1 MPRSVIIENPV
12 ITSAF
17 EEPQRHFYFDEDG
30 ITGEIRPER
39 RKSQYFIPIP
49 AARRKS
55 PQLELGIEAIQEKS
69 RENEL
74 VNQIRS
80 RLTLWR
86 QDGYRGAT
94 ATSRRL
100 LEHWQRPDRDRRLF
114 FCQIEALETL
124 IYLTEVARDGN
135 EHWILDRL
143 KSEAASHNPDLLPAL
158 RMALKMATGT
168 GKTVVMSMIVAWQVL
183 NKAANPRL
191 RRYSDAF
198 LVVAPGLTI
207 RDRLRV
213 LNPNDAGNYYQ
224 ALDLVPIDLRPQLDR
239 AKIVITNYH
248 GFKLKDTADPRME
261 KAAAFTKRTANPDAD
276 AFKETPDQM
285 AARVC
290 RDFGNKRQIIVLNDE
305 AHHCYRPNPDRASQ
319 QKYKGDDLTEAKRN
333 SESASL
339 WISGL
344 EAIARK
350 VGIVAIYD
358 LSATPFFLK
367 GSGYPEGDL
376 FPWVVSD
383 FSLIEA
389 IESGIVKIPRVPIDD
404 DRQRGELPIY
414 RHIWP
419 VVREALPKKG
429 RAAKESQQAIE
440 DRAITIPK
448 ELEGALRS
456 LYSNYEKS
464 FQAWENDPES
474 IANGQTP
481 PVFIVVCNNTT
492 VSKLVYD
499 FVAGR
504 ETGKFTPTGDPILA
518 PGELPLFSNVDSGQ
532 GRWSARPKTLLID
545 SEQLESGEGLSADFR
560 KIAAPEIDEFKA
572 EYRDRFPGSDPDKLT
587 DADLLREAMNTVG
600 KAGKLGEQ
608 IRCVVS
614 VSMLTEGWDA
624 NTVTH
629 ILGVRAF
636 GSQLLC
642 EQVVG
647 RGLRR
652 ISYAVEPQ
660 TIEWAGQTITFD
672 GFAPEY
678 AEVYGVPFAFIP
690 LAKSGTK
697 PPNVKAAVRVRA
709 LDDRAHLAIT
719 FPRVLGYRLESSQVE
734 LTASLKGRYVLSTG
748 DIPTWV
754 ENAPIVGE
762 SSIHRLDELK
772 ERREQ
777 EVAFLLA
784 KLVLERY
791 YRADGSEKRDR
802 PEQHQFEPDV
812 QAWLFPQILG
822 ITKQWLERC
831 LECKAGTYPQ
841 MLLLTEKAYSASD
854 AIYQAI
860 VRGDPNRFLKPI
872 LPPDNVQ
879 GSTHGV
885 DFFTTRSTYTTRV
898 DKCHI
903 SHMVADTDSWEQKM
917 ACFLETECDEVICY
931 VKNQNLGFSIP
942 YTSDGRQ
949 RNYIPDFLIRW
960 NDGKSDDPL
969 TLILEVSGNPD
980 PTKRDK
986 THYAREYWVKAVNQH
1001 GGFGRW
1007 AFVEVTDPYN
1017 VTPER
1022 LRNAIAGRPTI
1033 AIR

>member
-1 MPRSVIIENPV
+1 MPRPVIIENPV

-17 EEPQRHFYFDEDG
+17 EEPKRHFHFDDEG
-30 ITGEIRPER
+30 ITGRIDPER
-39 RKSQYFIPIP
+39 RPSQYFVPVP
-49 AARRKS
+49 APRRKS
-55 PQLELGIEAIQEKS
+55 NQLELGIEAIREQS
-69 RENEL
+69 RPNEL
-74 VNQIRS
+74 VNEIRE
-80 RLTLWR
+80 RLVLWR
-86 QDGYRGAT
+86 RRNYEGAT
-94 ATSRRL
+94 PTSRRL

-124 IYLTEVARDGN
+124 IYLTEVVRDGSSDG
-135 EHWILDRL
+135 WILKQLRD
-143 KSEAASHNPDLLPAL
+143 AANHHNPALLPAL

-183 NKAANPRL
+183 NKAANSRS

-213 LNPNDAGNYYQ
+213 LHPNDGGNYYR
-224 ALDLVPIDLRPQLDR
+224 ALDLVPVDLRQKLDR
-239 AKIVITNYH
+239 AKIVIANYH
-248 GFKLKDTADPRME
+248 GFKLKETADPRME
-261 KAAAFTKRTANPDAD
+261 KAASFTKRAANPDGA

-285 AARVC
+285 AVRVC
-290 RDFGNKRQIIVLNDE
+290 RDFGSKRQVIVLNDE

-319 QKYKGDDLTEAKRN
+319 QKYRGDDLTEAKRN

-419 VVREALPKKG
+419 VIQEALPKKG
-429 RAAKESQQAIE
+429 RAAKESQQAIA
-440 DRAITIPK
+440 DRAIAIPK

-464 FQAWENDPES
+464 FQAWANDQE
-474 IANGQTP
+474 ARTNGQTP

-504 ETGKFTPTGDPILA
+504 ETGKFTPTGEPILA
-518 PGELPLFSNVDSGQ
+518 PGELGLFSNVVD
-532 GRWSARPKTLLID
+532 GRWSAQPKTLLID
-545 SEQLESGEGLSADFR
+545 SEQLESGEGLSADF
-560 KIAAPEIDEFKA
+560 KKMAAIEIDEFKA
-572 EYRDRFPGSDPDKLT
+572 EYRERFPGYDPDKLT

-629 ILGVRAF
+629 VLGVRAF

-652 ISYAVEPQ
+652 ISYAVEPR
-660 TIEWAGQTITFD
+660 TITVNEQSITFD

-690 LAKSGTK
+690 CAPSGPQ
-697 PPNVKAAVRVRA
+697 PPTIKAAVRVRS
-709 LDDRAHLAIT
+709 LEERDNLAIK
-719 FPRVLGYRLESSQVE
+719 FPRVLGYRLESSQVQ
-734 LTASLKGRYVLSTG
+734 LRAKFRGNYVLTTG

-772 ERREQ
+772 NRRER

-791 YRADGSEKRDR
+791 YRVDGSQKRDR

-812 QAWLFPQILG
+812 QAWLFPQILE
-822 ITKQWLERC
+822 ITKQWLEHC

-841 MLLLTEKAYSASD
+841 MLLLTEKAYSAADS
-854 AIYQAI
+854 IYQAI
-860 VRGDPNRFLKPI
+860 VRGDPDRFLKPI
-872 LPPDNVQ
+872 LPPDNVS

-885 DFFTTRSTYTTRV
+885 DFFTTRATYTTRF

-903 SHMVADTDSWEQKM
+903 SHVVADTDSWEQKM
-917 ACFLETECDEVICY
+917 AFFLETQCDEVICY
-931 VKNQNLGFSIP
+931 AKNQGLGFSIP
-942 YTSDGRQ
+942 YVADGRQ
-949 RNYIPDFLIRW
+949 RNYVPDFLIKW
-960 NDGKSDDPL
+960 NDGNPDGPL
-969 TLILEVSGNPD
+969 NVILEVSGNPD

-986 THYAREYWVKAVNQH
+986 THYAREYWVKSVNQH

-1017 VTPER
+1017 VTRER

-1033 AIR
+1033 SIR